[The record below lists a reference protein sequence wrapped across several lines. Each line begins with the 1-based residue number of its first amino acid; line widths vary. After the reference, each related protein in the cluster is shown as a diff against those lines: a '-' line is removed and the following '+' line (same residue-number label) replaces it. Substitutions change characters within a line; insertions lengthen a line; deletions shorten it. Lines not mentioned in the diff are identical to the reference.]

1 MTKRFSFR
9 ALCYAAWLTIAVLV
23 AANSRISAQSADSAK
38 STRDPESASIRGT
51 AMDTNSGIVP
61 GATIILQNG
70 TGDSQTT
77 TSDSSGA
84 FAFCDVR
91 PAGAYRVLIRA
102 DGFAEWQ
109 SEPIL
114 INEGQVFVL
123 NDIALKP
130 VGDVASVIV
139 TANSAEI
146 AAEQVRFE
154 EKQKVLGFIPNY
166 LVVYDSNPA
175 PLTPRMKLK
184 LAFKVSV
191 NPVTFAGVAILSGA
205 NQAADRPDYRQG
217 LRGYAQ
223 RYGSLY
229 ADGFTDLMLGGA
241 ILPIAL
247 HQDPRYFYQGTGSTR
262 SRTIH
267 ALMSPFVCRGDNGR
281 QELNFSSMGGD
292 LISTAIAETYYPVS
306 NRGAGAFAGTF
317 LINTGERMASAI
329 AQEFLLRKLT
339 PNARNSN

>member
-9 ALCYAAWLTIAVLV
+9 TQFAAWLTIAVLV
-23 AANSRISAQSADSAK
+23 TANSRISAQSADSAK
-38 STRDPESASIRGT
+38 STGAPESATIRGT
-51 AMDTNSGIVP
+51 AKDTNNGIVP

-84 FAFCDVR
+84 FALHDVR

-114 INEGQVFVL
+114 ISAGQVFVL
-123 NDIALKP
+123 SDIALKP

-175 PLTPRMKLK
+175 PLTPRMKLT
-184 LAFKVSV
+184 LALKVSV

-229 ADGFTDLMLGGA
+229 TDGFTDLMLGGA

-247 HQDPRYFYQGTGSTR
+247 QQDPRYFYQGTGTTR

-281 QELNFSSMGGD
+281 QEPNFSSVGGD

-339 PNARNSN
+339 PNAKNSN